1 MRDLMNSIHPVRA
14 LSPAAAITDNT
25 AQVSQWVDRRG
36 YDSVTFV
43 ILTGS
48 LADSDATFA
57 VTMEDADADNQ
68 SDAAAVTS
76 GDLLG
81 TLALAGFTFADD
93 NETRKIGYVGDKRF
107 VRITITPSANSGNAF
122 LAATAILGHPQNA
135 ATPNPP
141 V

>member
-14 LSPAAAITDNT
+14 ISPAAAITDNT
-25 AQVSQWVDRRG
+25 AQVSQWIDRRG

-48 LADSDATFA
+48 LADADATFA
-57 VTMEDADADNQ
+57 VTMEDADAVNQ
-68 SDAAAVTS
+68 SDAAAVAST
-76 GDLLG
+76 DVIG

-93 NETRKIGYVGDKRF
+93 NETRKVGYVGDKRF

-122 LAATAILGHPQNA
+122 IAAVAILGHPANA